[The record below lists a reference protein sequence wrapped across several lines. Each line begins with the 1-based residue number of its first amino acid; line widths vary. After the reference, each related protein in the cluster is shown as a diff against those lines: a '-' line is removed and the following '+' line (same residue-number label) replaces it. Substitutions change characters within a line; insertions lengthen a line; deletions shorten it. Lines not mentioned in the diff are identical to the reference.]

1 MIGEGCEVLEA
12 SEALLLL
19 LGLRGFEGAGAS
31 AVARGSSWG
40 ADEGAAPSSP
50 AMGEGAADGEEA
62 AARRRALAMR
72 L

>member
-1 MIGEGCEVLEA
+1 MVGEGCEVLEA
-12 SEALLLL
+12 FEALLLGFL
-19 LGLRGFEGAGAS
+19 GFEGAGAS

-50 AMGEGAADGEEA
+50 AKGAGAADGVDA

>member
-1 MIGEGCEVLEA
+1 MVGEGCEVLEA
-12 SEALLLL
+12 LL
-19 LGLRGFEGAGAS
+19 LGFLGFEGAGAS
-31 AVARGSSWG
+31 EVARGSSWG
-40 ADEGAAPSSP
+40 TGEGAAPSSP

>member
-1 MIGEGCEVLEA
+1 MVGEGCEVLEA
-12 SEALLLL
+12 FEALLLGFL
-19 LGLRGFEGAGAS
+19 VFEGAGVS
-31 AVARGSSWG
+31 AVSRGSSWG
-40 ADEGAAPSSP
+40 TVEGAAPSTP

>member
-1 MIGEGCEVLEA
+1 MIEDGCEVLEA
-12 SEALLLL
+12 FEALLLGFL
-19 LGLRGFEGAGAS
+19 VFEGAGAS

-50 AMGEGAADGEEA
+50 AMGAGAADGVEA

-72 L
+72 V

>member
-1 MIGEGCEVLEA
+1 MGEGCEVLEA
-12 SEALLLL
+12 FEALLLGFL
-19 LGLRGFEGAGAS
+19 GFEGAGAS

-40 ADEGAAPSSP
+40 TGEGDAPPSP
-50 AMGEGAADGEEA
+50 AKGAGAPDGVEA

>member
-19 LGLRGFEGAGAS
+19 LGLRGFEGAGSS

-40 ADEGAAPSSP
+40 TGEGDATPSP
-50 AMGEGAADGEEA
+50 AKGVVAPDGMEA